1 MVSRRVLTE
10 RLVEGGMIGIVV
22 ASSPNGFVRGL
33 RSCEVRASRLFENE
47 GLATTFPREA
57 FADLREVYSVM

>member
-33 RSCEVRASRLFENE
+33 RSCEVRASRLFEM
-47 GLATTFPREA
+47 R
-57 FADLREVYSVM
+57 